1 MAYLGYPACT
11 ECAFPITVSRV
22 QNPEKKKR
30 YLQFIVI
37 VIIIVIRLSSFSS
50 FPLTIILFGT
60 IIMTASSPGH
70 PITRGFSN
78 AHQAQQGPNVTT
90 LVV

>member
-22 QNPEKKKR
+22 QNPEKKID
-30 YLQFIVI
+30 LQFIVI

-70 PITRGFSN
+70 PMTRGFSN